1 MTKLLLLAAL
11 AVTFAAVTAAQ
22 ATVPGKNGLILYL
35 RHVGPREQVFTA
47 WPDGTH
53 STQLTHFTDSAAAD
67 ASWSADGKRIAF
79 ARDWDVGT
87 PNEHLD
93 IDTMNAGGTDV
104 HGMGLQGL
112 NGGPVWFPDGRR
124 LLFAHASGGSSGL
137 WTISAAGG
145 PPHRVLRIVGDF
157 EGQALSPNGQKVAF
171 VRNRANRSALFV
183 ANLGTGAAK
192 QVTAWSL
199 GAKPKIDWSPDGA
212 LLLSRTQGGRI
223 FTVKPDGSDLTTL
236 VQGKDYCS
244 ESFSP
249 DGTKVLF
256 IDHCS
261 EGGVRSHL
269 FTMNLDG
276 TGVTRIPNLIGHW
289 VSWGIAST

>member
-11 AVTFAAVTAAQ
+11 AVTLAAVSAAQ

-35 RHVGPREQVFTA
+35 RDVGPREQIFSA

-53 STQLTHFTDSAAAD
+53 AKQLTHFTDSAASD

-79 ARDWDVGT
+79 ARDWGAGT
-87 PNEHLD
+87 PSEHLD
-93 IDTMNAGGTDV
+93 IDTMNADGTDV
-104 HGMGLQGL
+104 HAMGLKGL

-124 LLFAHASGGSSGL
+124 LLYGHAGKSSNGL

-145 PPHRVLRIVGDF
+145 APHLVLRIAGDF
-157 EGQALSPNGQKVAF
+157 EGVALSPNGQKVAF
-171 VRNRANRSALFV
+171 IRNRGNASALFV
-183 ANLGTGAAK
+183 ASLGTGAATR
-192 QVTAWSL
+192 VTPWSL
-199 GAKPKIDWSPDGA
+199 QAKPKIDWSPDGM

-223 FTVKPDGSDLTTL
+223 FTVRPDGSELTTL
-236 VQGKDYCS
+236 IQGNDYCS

-256 IDHCS
+256 VDHCS

-269 FTMNLDG
+269 FTMNADG
-276 TGVTRIPNLIGHW
+276 TGVTRISNLIGHW
-289 VSWGIAST
+289 VSWGTAPA